1 MFLACSGHSVLRGAL
16 SMQRGAPQP
25 TCDVHVNQTLR
36 ILLIE
41 DNDGDARLV
50 REHLRDVQGPHFEVT
65 RVATLA
71 HALDR
76 LYAEHFDAALLDLT
90 LPDSRGLRTLRRVLE
105 PSTGVPVVVLTGLDD
120 DRMGV
125 EALKHGA
132 QDYVVKDEVT
142 PRRLARTLRFAIER
156 NAATDQAGRWQE
168 QYALWIRE
176 SSEALWDWDLRTNQ
190 LTQSPGW
197 ATILGNPEEP
207 VVGSPDGWFNRV
219 HPSDAEALA
228 NVIDEH
234 IRGEKPAFSY
244 EYRSAGPMART
255 HGSSQGA
262 SPRSAIRCGR
272 SASQARTSTCLTGT
286 RMRAPRAPQTTR
298 QATRPAANAA
308 PRSSRLAQRC
318 RIGRASSRLALAS
331 GSTIASSRW
340 WMWEPGAVCCRLDE
354 RKGLVAIKVLR
365 LIEDRDSL
373 ERFVDEGKTQL
384 RLRHANI
391 VAVYDLVVSDHAAM
405 IVMEF
410 VQGATLRDF
419 IASKDEPETPRA
431 WIALLGPLIDAI
443 GYAHTHGIVH
453 RDIKP
458 ENVLVVRD
466 QDGFALK
473 LTDFDSR
480 SSRAVGDRR
489 ALARCW
495 GRCTTWRQSSS
506 STLRMPTLGRHL
518 RAGLH
523 RLRAAHA
530 ARSFRLRI
538 RLPDDDGT
546 PERAGRE
553 ARTFNPLITPQLSMA
568 IERAMSKSQI
578 VGTRRARSPT
588 RSGTR

>member
-1 MFLACSGHSVLRGAL
+1 MPLTTTR
-16 SMQRGAPQP
+16 
-25 TCDVHVNQTLR
+25 DVHVNQTLR

-41 DNDGDARLV
+41 DHDGDARLV
-50 REHLRDVQGPHFEVT
+50 REHLRDVQGPHFAVT

-71 HALDR
+71 EALDR
-76 LYAEHFDAALLDLT
+76 LYRERFDAALLDLT
-90 LPDSRGLRTLRRVLE
+90 LPDSRGLRTLRRMLE

-234 IRGEKPAFSY
+234 IRGEKPAFSH
-244 EYRSAGPMART
+244 EYRLRRADGTYAWVISRGIATLGNQMRPQRVAGAHVDVSHRHPHACPECAADNAPGDATCRECGASLVEARAALPHRAGELAPGT
-255 HGSSQGA
+255 RVGEHYRVESLVDVGSSGA
-262 SPRSAIRCGR
+262 VY
-272 SASQARTSTCLTGT
+272 
-286 RMRAPRAPQTTR
+286 
-298 QATRPAANAA
+298 
-308 PRSSRLAQRC
+308 RC
-318 RIGRASSRLALAS
+318 RDDRDG
-331 GSTIASSRW
+331 
-340 WMWEPGAVCCRLDE
+340 
-354 RKGLVAIKVLR
+354 GLVAIKVLHSW

-384 RLRHANI
+384 QLRHANI
-391 VAVYDLVVSDHAAM
+391 VAVYDLVVSDQAAM

-419 IASKDEPETPRA
+419 IASKDEPETPRE

-458 ENVLVVRD
+458 ENVLVVRE

-473 LTDFDSR
+473 LTDFGLAKLAR
-480 SSRAVGDRR
+480 RRRQTRAGDMLGTLHYMAPEQFINARDADHRADIYALGCTVYELLTRR
-489 ALARCW
+489 APFDYE
-495 GRCTTWRQSSS
+495 SDF
-506 STLRMPTLGRHL
+506 RMMTAHL
-518 RAGLH
+518 SEQAE
-523 RLRAAHA
+523 
-530 ARSFRLRI
+530 S
-538 RLPDDDGT
+538 
-546 PERAGRE
+546 

-568 IERAMSKSQI
+568 IERAMSKEPD
-578 VGTRRARSPT
+578 RRYATCAAFADALRDALSA
-588 RSGTR
+588 

>member
-1 MFLACSGHSVLRGAL
+1 
-16 SMQRGAPQP
+16 MQRGAPQP

-105 PSTGVPVVVLTGLDD
+105 PSSGVPVVVLTGLDD

-156 NAATDQAGRWQE
+156 NAAADQAGRWQE

-244 EYRSAGPMART
+244 SIGFVEPTART

-272 SASQARTSTCLTGT
+272 SASQARTSRCLTGT
-286 RMRAPRAPQTTR
+286 RMRAPSAPQTTR
-298 QATRPAANAA
+298 PATRLAANAA
-308 PRSSRLAQRC
+308 PRSSRLAQRQAH
-318 RIGRASSRLALAS
+318 RAGELAPGTRVGEHYRVESLVDVGSS
-331 GSTIASSRW
+331 
-340 WMWEPGAVCCRLDE
+340 GAVYRCRDD
-354 RKGLVAIKVLR
+354 RDGGLVAIKVLHSW

-419 IASKDEPETPRA
+419 IASKDEPATPSA

-473 LTDFDSR
+473 LTDFGLAKLAR
-480 SSRAVGDRR
+480 RRRQTRAGEMLGTLHYMAPEQFINARDADHRADIYALGCTVYELLTRR
-489 ALARCW
+489 APFDYE
-495 GRCTTWRQSSS
+495 SDF
-506 STLRMPTLGRHL
+506 RMMTAHL
-518 RAGLH
+518 SEQAE
-523 RLRAAHA
+523 
-530 ARSFRLRI
+530 S
-538 RLPDDDGT
+538 
-546 PERAGRE
+546 

-568 IERAMSKSQI
+568 IERAMSKEPD
-578 VGTRRARSPT
+578 RRYATCAAFADALRDALSA
-588 RSGTR
+588 